1 MATVLDVM
9 TTPVYVV
16 GPEDTVSHARMT
28 MLSRDVGRLV
38 VVEEDT
44 DTPVGVIT
52 KNDIAEGNARNEP
65 PRLRRS
71 IDSQRVSRYM
81 AGRVVTT
88 RPGTGMREV
97 AHKMLDEGVS
107 GLPVVDGEGSLTGI
121 VTKHDLTRHFSESG
135 SGLKVNDIYTSGV
148 TGVHRHSSINHVV
161 KEMRENGIHRVVV
174 KEDNGFPVGIIT
186 RSDLAFTEFGEA
198 ASGMREKDV
207 KMTRKVEKG
216 GEKRLRSVVRVN
228 LVAEDVMTE
237 DVTSVDMNF
246 SATDA
251 AKLMLERGVSG
262 LPVLGH
268 DDMVGIV
275 TKTDIVRA
283 VAEEGS

>member
-1 MATVLDVM
+1 
-9 TTPVYVV
+9 
-16 GPEDTVSHARMT
+16 
-28 MLSRDVGRLV
+28 
-38 VVEEDT
+38 
-44 DTPVGVIT
+44 
-52 KNDIAEGNARNEP
+52 
-65 PRLRRS
+65 
-71 IDSQRVSRYM
+71 
-81 AGRVVTT
+81 
-88 RPGTGMREV
+88 
-97 AHKMLDEGVS
+97 
-107 GLPVVDGEGSLTGI
+107 
-121 VTKHDLTRHFSESG
+121 
-135 SGLKVNDIYTSGV
+135 
-148 TGVHRHSSINHVV
+148 
-161 KEMRENGIHRVVV
+161 MRENGIHRVVV